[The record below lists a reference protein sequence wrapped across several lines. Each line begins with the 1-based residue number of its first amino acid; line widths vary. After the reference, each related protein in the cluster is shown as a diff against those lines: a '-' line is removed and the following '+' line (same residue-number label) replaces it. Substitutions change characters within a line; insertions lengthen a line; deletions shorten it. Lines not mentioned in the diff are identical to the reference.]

1 MCLCL
6 TLISIRIIIVIMR
19 FNKEKKKAVMPR
31 KVQMNRHSVHCNAT
45 VRLEDFPEVDITP
58 DQRLIIANF
67 IHKEVVDGAP
77 TKPRLMNEM
86 DRSALFIH

>member
-1 MCLCL
+1 
-6 TLISIRIIIVIMR
+6 
-19 FNKEKKKAVMPR
+19 MPR

-67 IHKEVVDGAP
+67 IHKEEVVDGAP

>member
-19 FNKEKKKAVMPR
+19 FNKEKKEAVMPR
-31 KVQMNRHSVHCNAT
+31 KVQMNRHSVHCNTT

-67 IHKEVVDGAP
+67 IHEEEVVDGAP
-77 TKPRLMNEM
+77 TKPRL
-86 DRSALFIH
+86 